1 MFPHRPPENKLFTLL
16 LPVILLRAV
25 KKKEQQN
32 KTNKRQ
38 TKGNRPGNGSEQGCG
53 APLFEICTLSV

>member
-38 TKGNRPGNGSEQGCG
+38 TKGNRPGNGSEQGRG
-53 APLFEICTLSV
+53 TPLFENCTLLV